1 MVQLSTPA
9 ATGRHNAHTLAG
21 VLHLWRRDASQGAW
35 RAVELPEE
43 GVALCRSVERDL
55 RARGDAGEHIC
66 ALIVPFEEAGATRA
80 VLLTSPCSDGA
91 VLRNGAPVLGVV
103 ILDQELDEISVCGET
118 VYLSAR
124 GPVASAPF
132 PGGDEIR
139 CADVEVAR
147 TRSHGFAR
155 LERPLETAVDEEP
168 HLLAVETQSQV
179 RPLVP
184 FPGPLGGNGLTSAL
198 GCVPDGVRPVLG
210 GS

>member
-55 RARGDAGEHIC
+55 RARGDAVEHIC

-103 ILDQELDEISVCGET
+103 VLDQELDEIGVYGET

-139 CADVEVAR
+139 CACCKRVMGRGDVAVRCPCQLWFHEGAL
-147 TRSHGFAR
+147 AD
-155 LERPLETAVDEEP
+155 EPETLNCFSYHDLCSCGRRRDEIAWDPADEEE
-168 HLLAVETQSQV
+168 HAQ
-179 RPLVP
+179 R
-184 FPGPLGGNGLTSAL
+184 
-198 GCVPDGVRPVLG
+198 C
-210 GS
+210 

>member
-9 ATGRHNAHTLAG
+9 ATGRHDAHTLAG

-55 RARGDAGEHIC
+55 RARGDAVEHIC

-103 ILDQELDEISVCGET
+103 VLDQELDEIGVYGET

-132 PGGDEIR
+132 PGPRAPAPSSTAASVRWSWAAWRFRR
-139 CADVEVAR
+139 CSPCSSCR
-147 TRSHGFAR
+147 R
-155 LERPLETAVDEEP
+155 
-168 HLLAVETQSQV
+168 
-179 RPLVP
+179 
-184 FPGPLGGNGLTSAL
+184 
-198 GCVPDGVRPVLG
+198 C
-210 GS
+210 